1 MHTAAYRGVYR
12 PLRFRIF
19 LINRKK
25 NPGFSFRRIPDFGT
39 TFPDMRY
46 EILISPPPPNILTN
60 FNKYFAAILSN
71 NS

>member
-46 EILISPPPPNILTN
+46 EILIYPPPNILKN
-60 FNKYFAAILSN
+60 FNKYFAAILFN

>member
-1 MHTAAYRGVYR
+1 MHTVAYRGVYR
-12 PLRFRIF
+12 PLHFRIF

-39 TFPDMRY
+39 TFPEMRY
-46 EILISPPPPNILTN
+46 KILISPPPNILTN